1 MLFLQWNTEVYSAV
15 MNILVTGGTGFI
27 GRHLV
32 EALLAEQ
39 HHVVVFCRDLVK
51 AERLFG
57 SRVESVYYFR
67 DISVPIDAVVNLAG
81 EAIMDKRWSRKR
93 KYQLRASRVDV
104 TRHLVK
110 WMSKVD
116 APPKVLISG
125 SAVGYYGN
133 HPDDIPLDEQAKS
146 HSCFPNSL
154 CDKWEFEALKARAL
168 GVRVC
173 MMRTG
178 IVLDKH
184 AGALKK
190 MWLPFRLGLGGN
202 VASGKQWFSWVH
214 IDDMVRLILFIIDH
228 DNIEGPVNATAPHPV
243 TYNSFTRALA
253 TALSRPH
260 LFPMPSF
267 VLKLIFG
274 EAAQLLTEGQR
285 VIPKVLMR
293 EGFVFNYNEIDEAL
307 VAIVNSEPSNN

>member
-1 MLFLQWNTEVYSAV
+1 MLFLQWNAEVYAV
-15 MNILVTGGTGFI
+15 MNVLVTGGTGFI
-27 GRHLV
+27 GRHVV
-32 EALLAEQ
+32 EALLAQQ

-51 AERLFG
+51 AERMFG
-57 SRVESVYYFR
+57 SRVEYVYYFR

-116 APPKVLISG
+116 TPPKVLISG

-133 HPDDIPLDEQAKS
+133 YPDDTPLDEQAKS
-146 HSCFPNSL
+146 RSCFPSSL
-154 CDKWEFEALKARAL
+154 CNEWEFEALKARTL

-178 IVLDKH
+178 VVLDKD
-184 AGALKK
+184 AGALQK

-214 IDDMVRLILFIIDH
+214 IDDMVRLILFMINNE
-228 DNIEGPVNATAPHPV
+228 NIEGPVNATAPNPV
-243 TYNSFTRALA
+243 TYHTFTRTLA
-253 TALSRPH
+253 KVLERPH
-260 LFPMPSF
+260 LFPMPSLL
-267 VLKLIFG
+267 LKLIFG

-285 VIPKVLMR
+285 VIPKLLMQS
-293 EGFVFNYNEIDEAL
+293 GFVFRYNKIDDAL
-307 VAIVNSEPSNN
+307 GAIANNK